1 MRYIFRIIII
11 FFIIILNLSGINFAE
26 TNNISQININIDI
39 DIKKDGSAEISEVW
53 KVEMYSRNRAVSFF

>member
-1 MRYIFRIIII
+1 MRNIFRMIII

-39 DIKKDGSAEISEVW
+39 KKDGSAEISEVW
-53 KVEMYSRNRAVSFF
+53 KVEIYSRNRAVSFF